1 MYYKLHGATKDYIW
15 GGNRLAAYGYSGE
28 RIAEAWVLSLHPD
41 GMASI
46 DGRPASEVLTRADWG
61 KNCDRFA
68 MFPVLVKLIDAK
80 SDLSVQ
86 VHPSDAYALANE
98 GQYGKTEMWYVVDA
112 EPGAGLYI
120 GCKKAMTKS
129 EFAARI
135 AAGTLT
141 DALHFVAVKPGDCY
155 FIPSGT
161 IHAIGKGC
169 LIAEVQQNSNLT
181 YRVYDYGRLGAD
193 GKPRALHIDQAIAVA
208 DLSVYE
214 PPVFTDALAE
224 CEYFRVREVNADLP
238 TTVGEPGSFVS
249 ALFLTDGRM
258 DGDAAAK
265 GDSYFIPAGR
275 SAALTGRVLLTSVPE
290 N

>member
-15 GGNRLAAYGYSGE
+15 GGNRLADYGYPGD

-46 DGRPASEVLTRADWG
+46 DGRPANEVLTRADWG
-61 KNCDRFA
+61 SNCDRFE

-120 GCKKAMTKS
+120 GCKKAMDKS
-129 EFAARI
+129 EFADRI

-141 DALHFVAVKPGDCY
+141 DALNFAAVKPGDCY

-161 IHAIGKGC
+161 VHAIGKGC

-193 GKPRALHIDQAIAVA
+193 GKPRALHIDKAIAVA
-208 DLSVYE
+208 DLTVYQ
-214 PPVFTDALAE
+214 PPVVTDALAE
-224 CEYFRVREVNADLP
+224 CTYFRVRELRADAP
-238 TTVGEPGSFVS
+238 TTVGEASSFVS
-249 ALFLTDGRM
+249 ALFLTDGCI
-258 DGDAAAK
+258 DGDAVAK
-265 GDSYFIPAGR
+265 GDSCFIPAGR
-275 SAALTGRVLLTSVPE
+275 SAALTGRVLLTSVPKD
-290 N
+290 